1 MKRHVVRIEE
11 TIATVLADEQ
21 FIPPAESEIRRQRR
35 LIEEY
40 IETDPD
46 FPTATGPHP
55 VREDAPAIVR
65 RMSEAGAKAG
75 VGPMAAVAGAVAE
88 YALRAMRAAGATHAV
103 VDNGGDVAMLI
114 SRPLTV
120 GIFTGPAKIRDIG
133 FRLRPRTGIFG
144 VCTSS
149 GTVGHSLSFG
159 RADAAVVVAE
169 NVCLADAVATALGN
183 SIQTPD
189 AGHVRESMQRLLIEG
204 VDGLLVVIDDML
216 GTCGDLPE
224 IVNVRVDVDK
234 ISA

>member
-1 MKRHVVRIEE
+1 MKRHGIRIGE

-21 FIPPAESEIRRQRR
+21 FIPPAESEIRRQRW

-46 FPTATGPHP
+46 FLTATDPHP
-55 VREDAPAIVR
+55 AREDAPAIVR

-88 YALRAMRAAGATHAV
+88 FALRAMRDAGATHAV

-133 FRLRPRTGIFG
+133 FRLPPRPGIFG

-189 AGHVRESMQRLLIEG
+189 ADHVRESMQRLF
-204 VDGLLVVIDDML
+204 
-216 GTCGDLPE
+216 
-224 IVNVRVDVDK
+224 
-234 ISA
+234 

>member
-40 IETDPD
+40 IEADPD
-46 FPTATGPHP
+46 FLTATDPYP

-88 YALRAMRAAGATHAV
+88 FTLMAMRDAGATHAV

-133 FRLRPRTGIFG
+133 FQLPPRPGIFG

-149 GTVGHSLSFG
+149 GSVGHSLSYG

-189 AGHVRESMQRLLIEG
+189 ADHVRESMQRLLIEG
-204 VDGLLVVIDDML
+204 VDGLLVVMDDML
-216 GTCGDLPE
+216 ATCGDLPE
-224 IVNVRVDVDK
+224 IVNVHVDVDK